1 MKKLSLVTIF
11 SVALLLMTGS
21 AFAASDT
28 KNLTVTANVGSTAKL
43 TLGATTLTFPD
54 SDPDN
59 TPLIT
64 ATEGAINVTAKAKTA
79 AGSSVALEVRS
90 SGGSS
95 GNLISGSGDTIP
107 IGNLRWQGTGTGFVG
122 GPTNVSNTNQLAGS
136 WNQSGNYSGTQTF
149 SLVNSWAYAVGT
161 YTATIT
167 YTLTSP

>member
-11 SVALLLMTGS
+11 SLALLLITGS
-21 AFAASDT
+21 AFAASDI

-54 SDPDN
+54 SDPDG

-64 ATEGAINVTAKAKTA
+64 ATEGAITVTAKAKTA
-79 AGSSVALEVRS
+79 AGNPVTLTVRS

-95 GNLISGSGDTIP
+95 GDLVSGPNTIP
-107 IGNLRWQGTGTGFVG
+107 IANLSWTGTGTGFVA
-122 GPTNVSNTNQLAGS
+122 GPTSVSNINQSAGS
-136 WNQSGNYSGTQTF
+136 WPVSGTYSGTQTF

>member
-11 SVALLLMTGS
+11 SLALLLMTGS

-64 ATEGAINVTAKAKTA
+64 ATEAGINVTAKAKTG
-79 AGSSVALEVRS
+79 AGSSVTLEVRS
-90 SGGSS
+90 SGGS
-95 GNLISGSGDTIP
+95 GGDLVSGSNTIA
-107 IGNLRWQGTGTGFVG
+107 INNLRWTGAGIGFVA
-122 GPTNVSNTNQLAGS
+122 GPTNVSNSNQSAGS
-136 WNQSGNYSGTQTF
+136 WTGSGTYVGTQTF